1 MDGRSGA
8 DSVTEEVAVGGTSSL
23 SALSGTINPADFVTV
38 RISRL
43 ARLLSRQ
50 TKQELHARYGL
61 SLAEWRCISQLATH
75 GPMSSAELC
84 RRLDYDRAQI
94 SRIVAHL
101 DEQGVLAKP
110 PATTKAAP
118 VVLTKKGDAL
128 YKKVLP
134 WSRERQVRL
143 MSLLTPEQRQALDEG
158 LRILMKGVS
167 DQIGADD
174 RSANGFAEGAKL

>member
-1 MDGRSGA
+1 MDGRSDRDVAADTAVIDGA
-8 DSVTEEVAVGGTSSL
+8 
-23 SALSGTINPADFVTV
+23 SALTDLVGEINPADFVTV

-50 TKQELHARYGL
+50 TKQELHARFGL
-61 SLAEWRCISQLATH
+61 SLAEWRCISTLATH
-75 GPMSSAELC
+75 GPMSSADLC

-101 DEQGVLAKP
+101 DEQGVLSKP

-118 VVLTKKGDAL
+118 VILTRKGESV

-134 WSRERQVRL
+134 WSRERQIRL
-143 MSLLTPEQRQALDEG
+143 MALLTPEQRTALDEG

-167 DQIGADD
+167 EQIGSDEA
-174 RSANGFAEGAKL
+174 